1 MITVRAMTKADVEEV
16 LEIERQCFP
25 VPWSLE
31 SFKKEF
37 KNSFARYVVAII
49 DDEIVGYGGVWLI
62 IDEGNIT
69 NIAVKKGF
77 REKGVGSEVL
87 KALIEVCKKRNLI
100 SMTLEVRE
108 SNIAARNLYKKHGF
122 MEAGIR
128 PKYYG
133 DNNENAIIMWL
144 TF

>member
-1 MITVRAMTKADVEEV
+1 MITVRTLTKSDIEEV
-16 LEIERQCFP
+16 LQIERQCFP

-37 KNSFARYVVAII
+37 KNSFARYVVAFI
-49 DDEIVGYGGVWLI
+49 DGQIVGYGGVWLV
-62 IDEGNIT
+62 IDEGHIT
-69 NIAVKKGF
+69 NIAVREGFRKKGIA
-77 REKGVGSEVL
+77 SEIL
-87 KALIEVCKKRNLI
+87 KSLIKICKNRDI
-100 SMTLEVRE
+100 TSMTLEVRE
-108 SNIAARNLYKKHGF
+108 SNLAARNLYKKHGF

-133 DNNENAIIMWL
+133 DNNENALIMWL

>member
-1 MITVRAMTKADVEEV
+1 MITVRAMTKSDIEEV

-37 KNSFARYVVAII
+37 KNSFARYVVALI
-49 DDEIVGYGGVWLI
+49 DGQIVGYGGVWLI
-62 IDEGNIT
+62 IDEGHIT
-69 NIAVKKGF
+69 NIAVRKGF
-77 REKGVGSEVL
+77 RKKGIGSELL
-87 KALIEVCKKRNLI
+87 KGLIEVCKNRDLT

-108 SNIAARNLYKKHGF
+108 SNLAARNLYKKHGF

-133 DNNENAIIMWL
+133 DNNENALIMWL

>member
-1 MITVRAMTKADVEEV
+1 MISVRAMTKSDIEEV

-25 VPWSLE
+25 IPWSLD

-37 KNSFARYVVAII
+37 KNSFARYVVALI
-49 DDEIVGYGGVWLI
+49 DDQIVGYGGVWLI
-62 IDEGNIT
+62 IDEGHIT
-69 NIAVKKGF
+69 NIAVREGF
-77 REKGVGSEVL
+77 RQKGVASEVL
-87 KALIEVCKKRNLI
+87 KGLIEVCKKRDLT

-108 SNIAARNLYKKHGF
+108 SNVPARNLYKKHGF

-133 DNNENAIIMWL
+133 DNNEDAVIMWL